1 MIISY
6 GFPGL
11 TVVAAVI
18 YFATGR
24 KWMVPVYGMLLVF
37 CGLVYA
43 DLLNIYKTDSLIL
56 LSAILIL
63 APVIVYDA
71 LRRSTDPGRT
81 YLGFCIASSVFVL
94 PIIVITTIRNEFEF
108 QPESL
113 WLGLIPVVA
122 LSIRLLLKSNEAER
136 RSVFLITGIALIL
149 IYIAI
154 LFFHP
159 YMYTRIL
166 HVKFLPISI
175 RLNGLYFVY
184 LLLFTLTGFRHLGR
198 LPERFNHTKL
208 MVPVVILSILSY
220 GTRFPVV
227 SKTLAASPATEHIPL
242 VLGSLLI
249 LLAPAVTAYV
259 LFFVRRLE
267 TRTSNT

>member
-1 MIISY
+1 MMISY
-6 GFPGL
+6 GFLGL
-11 TVVAAVI
+11 VLVAVAV

-24 KWMVPVYGMLLVF
+24 KWIVPVYGMLVAF
-37 CGLVYA
+37 CGFVYA
-43 DLLNIYKTDSLIL
+43 HLADIYKADKIL
-56 LSAILIL
+56 LLLVLLIL

-108 QPESL
+108 QPDSL

-175 RLNGLYFVY
+175 RLNGVYFIY
-184 LLLFTLTGFRHLGR
+184 LLMFVLTGFHRLGL

-208 MVPVVILSILSY
+208 MMPVVILGILSY
-220 GTRFPVV
+220 GTRLPAV
-227 SKTLAASPATEHIPL
+227 SKTLAASPVTEHIPL
-242 VLGSLLI
+242 ILASLVILLI
-249 LLAPAVTAYV
+249 PLVAAYV
-259 LFFVRRLE
+259 LLFCRRSPGNRDRE
-267 TRTSNT
+267 